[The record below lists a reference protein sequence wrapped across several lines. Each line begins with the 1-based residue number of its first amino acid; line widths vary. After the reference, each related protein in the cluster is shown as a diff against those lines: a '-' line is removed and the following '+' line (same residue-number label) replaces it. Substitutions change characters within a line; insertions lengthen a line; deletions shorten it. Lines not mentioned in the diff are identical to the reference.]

1 MISMNKVFKSL
12 ERYFETVSRARVN
25 AVMMTL
31 DRDPWALTLVPTN
44 RHVGLLPTQNA
55 VERTANVQP
64 DRTQSGQGPAAADA
78 VELQPAQRAAAAAT
92 STGTHRTA
100 A

>member
-1 MISMNKVFKSL
+1 MNKVCKIL

-55 VERTANVQP
+55 SERSANMQL
-64 DRTQSGQGPAAADA
+64 DRTQSGHGPAAADP
-78 VELQPAQRAAAAAT
+78 VELQPAQHAAAVAA
-92 STGTHRTA
+92 STETHRSA